1 MLFITSINTM
11 MIVESYWNIHKHWQA
26 KQIQTYKKY
35 ILCKINFGKK
45 NVHSVCGWF
54 IVERKRSDRK
64 KSKDIFKFEI
74 IFWWFYHHHH
84 LHWNIINFHYWW
96 RILPKAFF
104 LLFFHWLLLLVTIE
118 FCIEILSGNRKKTT
132 TTTRVWK

>member
-74 IFWWFYHHHH
+74 IFWWFYHHH